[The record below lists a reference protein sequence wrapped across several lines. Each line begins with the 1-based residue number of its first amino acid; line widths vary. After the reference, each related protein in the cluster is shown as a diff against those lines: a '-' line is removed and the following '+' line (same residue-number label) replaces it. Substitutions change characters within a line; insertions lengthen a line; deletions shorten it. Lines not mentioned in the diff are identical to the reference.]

1 MFRGVTVSQLRWTL
15 LILGGVFIAALAL
28 WEWRRPR
35 QGRGKPPG
43 SAYAPSEPHVSGLP
57 STSEPARG
65 AAGEPWI
72 GEESLETEP
81 AAEESWRESAAPD
94 PLAELP
100 TVMVDVPEDDE
111 APATRA
117 AEPALEAAEDWD
129 ALEEGVGPVRLLG
142 ASAPAASAE
151 PPVLPV
157 LPVLEPPV
165 LEPPV
170 LEPPVLSPAPAAPG
184 PASVD
189 GPPRVEWPPDDL
201 RRILALRLIA
211 PETRFSGRLL
221 RLALAAEGFQ
231 LGRFEIFHLPDAQ
244 GRALVSVASLT
255 RPGTFDLDAMDGQRY
270 AGLNLFTV
278 LPGSLPADEAFEA
291 LLAAAQNLNERLQGE
306 VQDERGEPLSEA
318 RLAELRQTLAVDP
331 GEALS

>member
-15 LILGGVFIAALAL
+15 LILGGAFIVALAL

-35 QGRGKPPG
+35 QGRGKPLG
-43 SAYAPSEPHVSGLP
+43 AAHAPSEPQVGALP
-57 STSEPARG
+57 RA

-94 PLAELP
+94 PLGELP
-100 TVMVDVPEDDE
+100 TVLVDAPEEDE
-111 APATRA
+111 APVAPVAHATVSALA
-117 AEPALEAAEDWD
+117 AEQDWD
-129 ALEEGVGPVRLLG
+129 VLEEGVGSVRILG
-142 ASAPAASAE
+142 ASEAPAVAE
-151 PPVLPV
+151 SPE

-165 LEPPV
+165 LAPSGRA
-170 LEPPVLSPAPAAPG
+170 PPVLSPPPAPASAE
-184 PASVD
+184 A
-189 GPPRVEWPPDDL
+189 PPRVEWPPDEM

-211 PETRFSGRLL
+211 SEERFSGRLL
-221 RLALAAEGFQ
+221 RLALAAEGFR
-231 LGRFEIFHLPDAQ
+231 LGRFEIFHLPDAH
-244 GRALVSVASLT
+244 GCALVSVASLT

-278 LPGSLPADEAFEA
+278 LPGSLPASEAFEA
-291 LLAAAQNLNERLQGE
+291 LLGAALNLNERLQGE

-318 RLAELRQTLAVDP
+318 RLAELRQTLVVDP

>member
-15 LILGGVFIAALAL
+15 LILGGAFIVALAL

-35 QGRGKPPG
+35 QGRGKPLG
-43 SAYAPSEPHVSGLP
+43 AAHAPSEPQVGALP
-57 STSEPARG
+57 RA

-94 PLAELP
+94 PLGELP
-100 TVMVDVPEDDE
+100 TVLVDAPEEDE
-111 APATRA
+111 APVAPVAHATVSALA
-117 AEPALEAAEDWD
+117 AEQDWD
-129 ALEEGVGPVRLLG
+129 VLEEGVGSVRILG
-142 ASAPAASAE
+142 ASEAPAVAE
-151 PPVLPV
+151 SPE

-165 LEPPV
+165 LAPSGRA
-170 LEPPVLSPAPAAPG
+170 PPVLSPPPAL
-184 PASVD
+184 ASAEA
-189 GPPRVEWPPDDL
+189 PPRVEWPPDEM

-211 PETRFSGRLL
+211 SEERFSGRLL
-221 RLALAAEGFQ
+221 RLALAAEGFR
-231 LGRFEIFHLPDAQ
+231 LGRFEIFHLPDAH
-244 GRALVSVASLT
+244 GCALVSVASLT

-278 LPGSLPADEAFEA
+278 LPGSLPASEAFEA
-291 LLAAAQNLNERLQGE
+291 LLGAALNLNERLQGE

-318 RLAELRQTLAVDP
+318 RLAELRQTLVVDP

>member
-15 LILGGVFIAALAL
+15 LILGGAFIVALAL

-35 QGRGKPPG
+35 QGRGAPLG
-43 SAYAPSEPHVSGLP
+43 SAHAPSEPHVGGLP
-57 STSEPARG
+57 RA

-94 PLAELP
+94 PLGELP
-100 TVMVDVPEDDE
+100 TVLVDAPEEDE
-111 APATRA
+111 APVAHATVSALA
-117 AEPALEAAEDWD
+117 AEQDWD
-129 ALEEGVGPVRLLG
+129 VLEEGVGSVRILE
-142 ASAPAASAE
+142 ASE
-151 PPVLPV
+151 PPAVAESPE

-165 LEPPV
+165 LAPPGRS
-170 LEPPVLSPAPAAPG
+170 PPVLSPPAAS
-184 PASVD
+184 AEA
-189 GPPRVEWPPDDL
+189 PPRVEWPPDET
-201 RRILALRLIA
+201 RRILALRLMA
-211 PETRFSGRLL
+211 SEERFSGRLL
-221 RLALAAEGFQ
+221 RLALAAEGFR
-231 LGRFEIFHLPDAQ
+231 LGRFEIFHLPDAH
-244 GRALVSVASLT
+244 GCALVSVASLT

-278 LPGSLPADEAFEA
+278 LPGALPATEAFEA
-291 LLAAAQNLNERLQGE
+291 LLGAALNLNERLQGE

-318 RLAELRQTLAVDP
+318 RLAQLRETLAGDP

>member
-15 LILGGVFIAALAL
+15 LILGGVFIAALAV

-43 SAYAPSEPHVSGLP
+43 SPYAASEPHVSGLP
-57 STSEPARG
+57 NDGEPARG
-65 AAGEPWI
+65 VGGEPWI
-72 GEESLETEP
+72 GEESLDTAP
-81 AAEESWRESAAPD
+81 AAEESWRESGAPD

-100 TVMVDVPEDDE
+100 TVLVEAPEDDE
-111 APATRA
+111 APEPRA
-117 AEPALEAAEDWD
+117 AEPPLEAAEDWET
-129 ALEEGVGPVRLLG
+129 LEEGVGPVRILG
-142 ASAPAASAE
+142 ASEPAVSA
-151 PPVLPV
+151 
-157 LPVLEPPV
+157 EPPV

-170 LEPPVLSPAPAAPG
+170 LEPPVLSPVPANA
-184 PASVD
+184 D
-189 GPPRVEWPPDDL
+189 GPPRVEWPPDEV
-201 RRILALRLIA
+201 RHILALRLIA
-211 PETRFSGRLL
+211 PEARFSGRLL
-221 RLALAAEGFQ
+221 RLALAAEGFR

-278 LPGSLPADEAFEA
+278 LPGSLPADEAFEV

-306 VQDERGEPLSEA
+306 VQDERGEPLGEA

>member
-57 STSEPARG
+57 SAGEPARG

-72 GEESLETEP
+72 GEESLETEA

-100 TVMVDVPEDDE
+100 TVLVDAPEDDE
-111 APATRA
+111 GPAARA
-117 AEPALEAAEDWD
+117 AEPALEVAEDWD

-142 ASAPAASAE
+142 ASEPAVSAE
-151 PPVLPV
+151 PRV

-170 LEPPVLSPAPAAPG
+170 LQPPVLSPVPAG
-184 PASVD
+184 VD
-189 GPPRVEWPPDDL
+189 APPRVEWPPDDV

-211 PETRFSGRLL
+211 PEARFSGRLL

-306 VQDERGEPLSEA
+306 VQDERGEPLGEA

>member
-15 LILGGVFIAALAL
+15 LILGGAFIVALAL

-35 QGRGKPPG
+35 QGRGKPLG
-43 SAYAPSEPHVSGLP
+43 AAHAPSEPQVGALP
-57 STSEPARG
+57 RA

-94 PLAELP
+94 PLGELP
-100 TVMVDVPEDDE
+100 TVLVDAPEEDE
-111 APATRA
+111 APVAPVAHATVSALA
-117 AEPALEAAEDWD
+117 AEQDWD
-129 ALEEGVGPVRLLG
+129 VLEEGVGSVRILG
-142 ASAPAASAE
+142 ASEAPAVAE
-151 PPVLPV
+151 SPE

-165 LEPPV
+165 LAPSGRA
-170 LEPPVLSPAPAAPG
+170 PPVLSPPPAL
-184 PASVD
+184 ASAEA
-189 GPPRVEWPPDDL
+189 PPRVEWPPDEM

-211 PETRFSGRLL
+211 SEERFSGRLL
-221 RLALAAEGFQ
+221 RLALAAEGFR
-231 LGRFEIFHLPDAQ
+231 LGRFEIFHLPDAH
-244 GRALVSVASLT
+244 GCALVSVASLT

-278 LPGSLPADEAFEA
+278 LPGSLPASEAFEA
-291 LLAAAQNLNERLQGE
+291 LLGAALNLNERLQGE

>member
-57 STSEPARG
+57 SAGEPARG

-72 GEESLETEP
+72 GEESLETEA

-100 TVMVDVPEDDE
+100 TVLVDAPEDDE
-111 APATRA
+111 GPAARA
-117 AEPALEAAEDWD
+117 AEPALEVAEDWD

-142 ASAPAASAE
+142 ASEPAVSAE
-151 PPVLPV
+151 PPV

-170 LEPPVLSPAPAAPG
+170 LQPPVLSPV

-189 GPPRVEWPPDDL
+189 GPPRVEWPPDDV

-211 PETRFSGRLL
+211 PEARFSGRLL
-221 RLALAAEGFQ
+221 RLALAAEGFR

-306 VQDERGEPLSEA
+306 VQDERGEPLGEA

>member
-15 LILGGVFIAALAL
+15 LILGGVFIAALAV

-57 STSEPARG
+57 NAGVPARG
-65 AAGEPWI
+65 PGGEPWI
-72 GEESLETEP
+72 GEESLETEA

-100 TVMVDVPEDDE
+100 TVLVDAPEDDE
-111 APATRA
+111 GPATRA
-117 AEPALEAAEDWD
+117 DEHPLGAAEDWD
-129 ALEEGVGPVRLLG
+129 ALEEGVGPVRILG
-142 ASAPAASAE
+142 ASEPPVSAE
-151 PPVLPV
+151 PPV

-170 LEPPVLSPAPAAPG
+170 LQPPVLSPVPAG
-184 PASVD
+184 VD
-189 GPPRVEWPPDDL
+189 APPRVEWPPDDL

-211 PETRFSGRLL
+211 PEARFSGRLL
-221 RLALAAEGFQ
+221 RLALAAEGFR

>member
-15 LILGGVFIAALAL
+15 LILGGAFIVALAL

-35 QGRGKPPG
+35 QGRGKPLG
-43 SAYAPSEPHVSGLP
+43 AAHAPSEPQVGALP
-57 STSEPARG
+57 RA

-94 PLAELP
+94 PLGELP
-100 TVMVDVPEDDE
+100 TVLVDAPEEDE
-111 APATRA
+111 APVAPVAHATVSALA
-117 AEPALEAAEDWD
+117 AEQDWD
-129 ALEEGVGPVRLLG
+129 VLEEGVGSVRILG
-142 ASAPAASAE
+142 ASEAPAVAE
-151 PPVLPV
+151 SPE

-165 LEPPV
+165 LAPSGRA
-170 LEPPVLSPAPAAPG
+170 PPVLSPPPAPASAE
-184 PASVD
+184 A
-189 GPPRVEWPPDDL
+189 PPRVEWPPDEM
-201 RRILALRLIA
+201 RRILALRLMA
-211 PETRFSGRLL
+211 SEERFSGRLL
-221 RLALAAEGFQ
+221 RLALAAEGFR
-231 LGRFEIFHLPDAQ
+231 LGRFEIFHLPDAH
-244 GRALVSVASLT
+244 GCALVSVASLT

-278 LPGSLPADEAFEA
+278 LPGSLPASEAFEA
-291 LLAAAQNLNERLQGE
+291 LLGAALNLNERLQGE

-318 RLAELRQTLAVDP
+318 RLAELRQTLVVDP

>member
-15 LILGGVFIAALAL
+15 LILGGAFIVALAL

-35 QGRGKPPG
+35 QGRGKPLG
-43 SAYAPSEPHVSGLP
+43 SAHAPSEPHLGGLP
-57 STSEPARG
+57 RAEGRAR
-65 AAGEPWI
+65 ADAGEPWI

-94 PLAELP
+94 PLGELP
-100 TVMVDVPEDDE
+100 TVLVDAPEEDE
-111 APATRA
+111 APVAHATVSALA
-117 AEPALEAAEDWD
+117 AEQDWD
-129 ALEEGVGPVRLLG
+129 VLEEGVGSVRILG
-142 ASAPAASAE
+142 ASE
-151 PPVLPV
+151 PPAVAESPE

-165 LEPPV
+165 LAP
-170 LEPPVLSPAPAAPG
+170 LGRSPPVLSPPPPAA
-184 PASVD
+184 ASAEA
-189 GPPRVEWPPDDL
+189 PPRVEWPPDEM

-211 PETRFSGRLL
+211 PEERFSGRLL
-221 RLALAAEGFQ
+221 RLALAAEGFR
-231 LGRFEIFHLPDAQ
+231 LGRFEIFHLPDAH
-244 GRALVSVASLT
+244 GCALVSVASLT

-278 LPGSLPADEAFEA
+278 LPGSLSATEAFEA
-291 LLAAAQNLNERLQGE
+291 LLGAALNLNERLQGE

>member
-15 LILGGVFIAALAL
+15 LILGGAFIVALAL

-35 QGRGKPPG
+35 QGRGAPLG
-43 SAYAPSEPHVSGLP
+43 SAHAPSEPHVGGLP
-57 STSEPARG
+57 RA

-94 PLAELP
+94 PLGELP
-100 TVMVDVPEDDE
+100 TVLVDAPEEDE
-111 APATRA
+111 APVAHATVSPLA
-117 AEPALEAAEDWD
+117 AAQDWD
-129 ALEEGVGPVRLLG
+129 VLEEGVGSVRILE
-142 ASAPAASAE
+142 ASE
-151 PPVLPV
+151 PPAVAESPE

-165 LEPPV
+165 LAPPGRS
-170 LEPPVLSPAPAAPG
+170 PPVLSPPAAS
-184 PASVD
+184 AEA
-189 GPPRVEWPPDDL
+189 PPRVEWPPDET
-201 RRILALRLIA
+201 RRILALRLMA
-211 PETRFSGRLL
+211 SEERFSGRLL
-221 RLALAAEGFQ
+221 RLALAAEGFR
-231 LGRFEIFHLPDAQ
+231 LGRFEIFHLPDAH
-244 GRALVSVASLT
+244 GCALVSVASLT

-278 LPGSLPADEAFEA
+278 LPGALPATEAFEA
-291 LLAAAQNLNERLQGE
+291 LLGAALNLNERLQGE

-318 RLAELRQTLAVDP
+318 RLAQLRETLAGDP

>member
-15 LILGGVFIAALAL
+15 LILGGAFIVALAL

-35 QGRGKPPG
+35 QGRGKPLG
-43 SAYAPSEPHVSGLP
+43 AAHAPSEPQVGALP
-57 STSEPARG
+57 RA

-94 PLAELP
+94 PLGELP
-100 TVMVDVPEDDE
+100 TVLVDAPEEDE
-111 APATRA
+111 APVAHATVSPLA
-117 AEPALEAAEDWD
+117 AAQDWD
-129 ALEEGVGPVRLLG
+129 VLEEGVGSVRILE
-142 ASAPAASAE
+142 ASE
-151 PPVLPV
+151 PPAVAESPE

-165 LEPPV
+165 LAPPGRS
-170 LEPPVLSPAPAAPG
+170 PPVLSPPAAS
-184 PASVD
+184 AEA
-189 GPPRVEWPPDDL
+189 PPRVEWPPDET
-201 RRILALRLIA
+201 RRILALRLMA
-211 PETRFSGRLL
+211 SEERFSGRLL
-221 RLALAAEGFQ
+221 RLALAAEGFR
-231 LGRFEIFHLPDAQ
+231 LGRFEIFHLPDAH
-244 GRALVSVASLT
+244 GCALVSVASLT

-278 LPGSLPADEAFEA
+278 LPGALPATEAFEA
-291 LLAAAQNLNERLQGE
+291 LLGAALNLNERLQGE

-318 RLAELRQTLAVDP
+318 RLAQLRETLAGDP

>member
-15 LILGGVFIAALAL
+15 LILGGAFIVALAL

-35 QGRGKPPG
+35 QGRGKPLG
-43 SAYAPSEPHVSGLP
+43 AAHAPSEPQVGALP
-57 STSEPARG
+57 RA

-94 PLAELP
+94 PLGELP
-100 TVMVDVPEDDE
+100 TVLVDAPEEDE
-111 APATRA
+111 APVAPVAHATVSALA
-117 AEPALEAAEDWD
+117 AEQDWD
-129 ALEEGVGPVRLLG
+129 VLEEGVGSVRILG
-142 ASAPAASAE
+142 ASEAPAVAE
-151 PPVLPV
+151 SPE

-165 LEPPV
+165 LAPSGRA
-170 LEPPVLSPAPAAPG
+170 PPVLSPPPAPASAE
-184 PASVD
+184 A
-189 GPPRVEWPPDDL
+189 PPRVEWPPDEM

-211 PETRFSGRLL
+211 SEERFSGRLL
-221 RLALAAEGFQ
+221 RLALAAEGFR
-231 LGRFEIFHLPDAQ
+231 LGRFEIFHLPDAH
-244 GRALVSVASLT
+244 GCALVSVASLT

-278 LPGSLPADEAFEA
+278 LPGSLPASEAFEA
-291 LLAAAQNLNERLQGE
+291 LLGAALNLNERLQGE

>member
-15 LILGGVFIAALAL
+15 LILGGVFIAALAV

-43 SAYAPSEPHVSGLP
+43 AAYAPSEPHVSGLP
-57 STSEPARG
+57 NDGEPAPG
-65 AAGEPWI
+65 AGGEPWI
-72 GEESLETEP
+72 GEESLETEA

-100 TVMVDVPEDDE
+100 TVMVDAPEDDE
-111 APATRA
+111 EPASPA
-117 AEPALEAAEDWD
+117 AEPPLDAAADWD
-129 ALEEGVGPVRLLG
+129 ALEEGVGPVRILG
-142 ASAPAASAE
+142 AGAPAVTAE
-151 PPVLPV
+151 PPVL
-157 LPVLEPPV
+157 PV

-170 LEPPVLSPAPAAPG
+170 LEPPVLSPAPA
-184 PASVD
+184 SFDVQ
-189 GPPRVEWPPDDL
+189 PRVEWPPDEM

-211 PETRFSGRLL
+211 PEERFSGRLL
-221 RLALAAEGFQ
+221 RLALAAEGFR

-278 LPGSLPADEAFEA
+278 LPGPLPADEAFEA
-291 LLAAAQNLNERLQGE
+291 LFAAAQNLNERLQGE

-318 RLAELRQTLAVDP
+318 RLAELRHTLAVDP